1 MNTESATNVLTRQW
15 RIATYSKTV
24 TPRNRM
30 PETGASGSVGAPLE
44 QSEGATRQ
52 QVPPYGLPSHL
63 FRFALELAF
72 APRWRGRCFLLLII
86 AARSSLPKSKTKRV
100 SGLQAPGLCVPPP
113 ARSGCLNRVEI
124 PAEFANWTLYRRY
137 AFVSAGFSD

>member
-52 QVPPYGLPSHL
+52 QDPPYGLPHL
-63 FRFALELAF
+63 FRFALELAST
-72 APRWRGRCFLLLII
+72 PLE
-86 AARSSLPKSKTKRV
+86 RSLGFVFDDYSLVPCSQRSKTK
-100 SGLQAPGLCVPPP
+100 
-113 ARSGCLNRVEI
+113 
-124 PAEFANWTLYRRY
+124 
-137 AFVSAGFSD
+137 GFPRIICIRNCGPRLG

>member
-52 QVPPYGLPSHL
+52 QAPPYGRSRKRISAQRSGVPAQFVGRTSI
-63 FRFALELAF
+63 FRQSFSREVSTSNAS
-72 APRWRGRCFLLLII
+72 GT
-86 AARSSLPKSKTKRV
+86 ARSSPTDLVISFSTGNFLSAIRLMIAGHEYIGKQVLPR
-100 SGLQAPGLCVPPP
+100 
-113 ARSGCLNRVEI
+113 N
-124 PAEFANWTLYRRY
+124 
-137 AFVSAGFSD
+137 

>member
-52 QVPPYGLPSHL
+52 QGPPYG
-63 FRFALELAF
+63 
-72 APRWRGRCFLLLII
+72 
-86 AARSSLPKSKTKRV
+86 
-100 SGLQAPGLCVPPP
+100 
-113 ARSGCLNRVEI
+113 RVEI
-124 PAEFANWTLYRRY
+124 WRGNKESRFQPPLIKPDVRISRIRL
-137 AFVSAGFSD
+137 SDKGST